1 MAERGLAPLASKPFQ
16 ALLPGVQSKRSSLS
30 SRGRLGNAEEQRE
43 KMAFATLGNHAGLKA
58 IGLVIRSRDGPRF
71 VFHYPAR
78 PSNKAAE
85 QELRFGTELDTEPAE
100 EDNVFDDSDDSD
112 LEESGSSA
120 LPALNKLNIAGKVES
135 KKKRRPDHEE
145 PPKGDDHF
153 DNENGE
159 HVVPWEH
166 VFEFPTTDLES
177 ILTPSRAFHKK
188 RFELSLDPLH
198 FVTYPMHIREDGT
211 WKKKKTRKTKK
222 SKKDGSD
229 PEGSEGKPDEAKQ
242 PTGNTSEDGDDT
254 GGMTMFNVVFI
265 LNLPKEEQD
274 QRIHEIYEHIVKKFN
289 KAMKHAQSSSNFVWK
304 ESEMILSMKEK
315 AREERRSNRNPLQPL
330 LILL

>member
-1 MAERGLAPLASKPFQ
+1 MDANPHLALKSPPPGKRPKRRAY
-16 ALLPGVQSKRSSLS
+16 LP
-30 SRGRLGNAEEQRE
+30 SRGRLGDAKELRE
-43 KMAFATLGNHAGLKA
+43 SMAYATLGNHAGLKA

-71 VFHYPAR
+71 VFHYPSR

-85 QELRFGTELDTEPAE
+85 RELRFGTELDTEPVE
-100 EDNVFDDSDDSD
+100 EDEVYYDSDDSE
-112 LEESGSSA
+112 LEESGYSA
-120 LPALNKLNIAGKVES
+120 LPALGKLNIAGKVDS
-135 KKKRRPDHEE
+135 KKRPDHEE
-145 PPKGDDHF
+145 LPKGDDHF

-188 RFELSLDPLH
+188 KFELSLDPLH

-211 WKKKKTRKTKK
+211 WKKKKAKK
-222 SKKDGSD
+222 SKKSKKEGSD
-229 PEGSEGKPDEAKQ
+229 PEGSTGKSDEGKPN
-242 PTGNTSEDGDDT
+242 GNTSEDGDDS

-274 QRIHEIYEHIVKKFN
+274 QRIHEIYEHIIKKFN
-289 KAMKHAQSSSNFVWK
+289 KAMNHAQASSNFIWK

-315 AREERRSNRNPLQPL
+315 AREERKFANK
-330 LILL
+330 